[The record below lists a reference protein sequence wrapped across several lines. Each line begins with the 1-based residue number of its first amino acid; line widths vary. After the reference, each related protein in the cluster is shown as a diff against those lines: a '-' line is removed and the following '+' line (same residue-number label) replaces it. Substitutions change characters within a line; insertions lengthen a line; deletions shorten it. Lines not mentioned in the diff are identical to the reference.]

1 MFRVYNIINI
11 LACKTCS
18 KIKKLLN
25 HVIAPD
31 PAATPVEL
39 ISSKTWKKYNRH
51 LSLIVQFLLNP
62 ELAQKIYFNIH
73 NKCLPF

>member
-11 LACKTCS
+11 LACQTGS

-25 HVIAPD
+25 HVIGP
-31 PAATPVEL
+31 PPLVEL
-39 ISSKTWKKYNRH
+39 ILGKTLKKCNRH

-62 ELAQKIYFNIH
+62 ELAQKIYLNIH